1 MDENN
6 YYQDNTGSI
15 NNSSPQNNTGSI
27 NSSAPQNNTGLIN
40 NSVPQSNYYQDY
52 TANMPYH
59 APTQEGPNEY
69 TNGLQIT
76 SLVLGIASILV
87 CCCLGMGVIFAIP
100 GLVCAI
106 IGNTRSKSGVGI
118 AGLICSI
125 VGIVFNAFILLIF
138 IMDLIMSIDSGTFI

>member
-1 MDENN
+1 MDERN

-15 NNSSPQNNTGSI
+15 NNS
-27 NSSAPQNNTGLIN
+27 APQDNAGLIN
-40 NSVPQSNYYQDY
+40 NSVPQNNYYQDY
-52 TANMPYH
+52 TANMPYQV
-59 APTQEGPNEY
+59 ATQEGPNEY
-69 TNGLQIT
+69 TNGLHIA

-106 IGNTRSKSGVGI
+106 IGNSRSKSGIGI

-125 VGIVFNAFILLIF
+125 IGIVFNAFILLIF
-138 IMDLIMSIDSGTFI
+138 IMDLIMSINSDTYIWAMMAYYGY

>member
-15 NNSSPQNNTGSI
+15 I
-27 NSSAPQNNTGLIN
+27 NSAPRENTVSLN
-40 NSVPQSNYYQDY
+40 NSVSQNNYYQDY
-52 TANMPYH
+52 TANMSYH
-59 APTQEGPNEY
+59 VPTQEVTNEY

-76 SLVLGIASILV
+76 SLVLGIASLLV

-106 IGNTRSKSGVGI
+106 IGNTRSKSGIGI

-125 VGIVFNAFILLIF
+125 VGIVFNALILLIF
-138 IMDLIMSIDSGTFI
+138 IMDLIMSIG

>member
-1 MDENN
+1 MDEKN
-6 YYQDNTGSI
+6 YYQDNTRAI
-15 NNSSPQNNTGSI
+15 NNSLPQNNTGSV
-27 NSSAPQNNTGLIN
+27 N
-40 NSVPQSNYYQDY
+40 NSVPQNSYYQDY
-52 TANMPYH
+52 TANMPYQ
-59 APTQEGPNEY
+59 APMQEGPIEY

-100 GLVCAI
+100 GLVCAV
-106 IGNTRSKSGVGI
+106 IGNTRSKSGIGI

-138 IMDLIMSIDSGTFI
+138 IMDLIISFS